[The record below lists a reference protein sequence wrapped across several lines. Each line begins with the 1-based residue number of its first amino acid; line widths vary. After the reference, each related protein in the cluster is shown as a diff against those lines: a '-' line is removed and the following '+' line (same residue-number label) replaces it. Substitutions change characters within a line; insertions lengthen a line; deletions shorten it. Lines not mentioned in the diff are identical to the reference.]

1 MPPDPAFGRTWL
13 TELRWADDGRRLV
26 VSSCAEVACRFRVL
40 DPTIGAVETVADPQL
55 GSLVGMVDDAL
66 VVRGACRG
74 LPCPVMRI
82 DLGRD
87 GVTVLDHTA
96 GGATIVRDPVVD
108 GRRG

>member
-1 MPPDPAFGRTWL
+1 M
-13 TELRWADDGRRLV
+13 

-40 DPTIGAVETVADPQL
+40 DPTTGAVETVADPQL

-87 GVTVLDHTA
+87 GVTVLDDAA
-96 GGATIVRDPVVD
+96 GGATIVRDPVGSPVVVLD
-108 GRRG
+108 RPGAPRRLEPCACATRR